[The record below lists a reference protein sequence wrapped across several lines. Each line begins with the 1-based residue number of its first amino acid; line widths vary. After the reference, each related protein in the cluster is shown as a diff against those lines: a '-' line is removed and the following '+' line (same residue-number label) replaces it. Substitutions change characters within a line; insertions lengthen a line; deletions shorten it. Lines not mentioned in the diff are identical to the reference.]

1 MFFHGMS
8 DPWFSAN
15 DTRLYYENL
24 AAANGGPAAVRDFSR
39 LYLVPGM
46 GHCSGGA
53 AALDSFDLLSAMVDW
68 VENDVA
74 PDRVTSTGNAFPGRS
89 RPLCA
94 YPEYAHYVSGNPE
107 QAESFACRLP

>member
-1 MFFHGMS
+1 MS

-15 DTRLYYENL
+15 DTRLYYQSL
-24 AAANGGPAAVRDFSR
+24 ADANGGAAAVRDFSR

-53 AALDSFDLLSAMVDW
+53 AALDQFDFLSAVVDW

-74 PDRVTSTGNAFPGRS
+74 PDSVISSGRALPGRS
-89 RPLCA
+89 RPLCS
-94 YPEYAHYVSGNPE
+94 YPEYAHYVGGDTE
-107 QAESFACRLP
+107 AAASFECRLPE